1 MIEGKNY
8 YEIEPRKIGRGAQ
21 HVVGRLRDRKN
32 RSGQSS
38 EGRLIKYPHW
48 TGRRWDVSTP
58 ATVQKDLAIHRAYS
72 TPIPETSVVIE
83 PTIDDGHSI
92 VKPPYAILVEE
103 IHGRTLREADL
114 EDPAIREQFAEL
126 TRRSLDIRSQ
136 NDSGVDFMGFESIK
150 HLIDHLRGKLPA
162 DELGACNILIDSREQ
177 IKLIDTSLLT
187 PARAPF
193 GVGWAI
199 DFLIDVQHSL
209 MAEVLQDQQLID
221 KSASENHSRVMTRLA
236 EKIYRLSRGTADTP
250 RLAAARRSQN
260 IFTAAHDLPLHHLY
274 PGVQ

>member
-8 YEIEPRKIGRGAQ
+8 FEIEPRKIGRGAQ
-21 HVVGRLRDRKN
+21 HVVGRLRDKQQR
-32 RSGQSS
+32 

-58 ATVQKDLAIHRAYS
+58 ATVQKDLAIHQAYS
-72 TPIPETSVVIE
+72 TPIPETSLVIE
-83 PTIDDGHSI
+83 PIIDDGQSI

-103 IHGRTLREADL
+103 IHGRALREADL
-114 EDPAIREQFAEL
+114 KDPSIREQFTEL
-126 TRRSLDIRSQ
+126 TRQSLNIRRQ

-150 HLIDHLRGKLPA
+150 HLIDHLRGKMPA
-162 DELGACNILIDSREQ
+162 DKLGACNILIDSREQ

-199 DFLIDVQHSL
+199 DSLIDVQHSL
-209 MAEVLQDQQLID
+209 MAEVLQDQELID
-221 KSASENHSRVMTRLA
+221 QSASENHSRLMTKLA
-236 EKIYRLSRGTADTP
+236 EKIYRLSRGTAEENP
-250 RLAAARRSQN
+250 RLTTPHQPQN
-260 IFTAAHDLPLHHLY
+260 IFTAAHDLPLHNLH